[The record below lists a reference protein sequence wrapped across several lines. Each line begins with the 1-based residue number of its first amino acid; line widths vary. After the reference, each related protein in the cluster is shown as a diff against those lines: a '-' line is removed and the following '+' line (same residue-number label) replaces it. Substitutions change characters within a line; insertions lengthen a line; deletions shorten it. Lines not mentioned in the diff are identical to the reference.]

1 MGEIKVEDLK
11 KAAGGFATGV
21 TVITSKD
28 DNNVVHGMTASSFV
42 SVSFIPPLV
51 SFSVDRNAKF
61 FDQLEEGK
69 VFGISI
75 LSKNQ
80 KHLSNHFAGYPDKNE
95 EIIFDQSK
103 GFPLIKNSLAW
114 YVVKATKIIPSG
126 DHHIVLCSIEKL
138 GRDSQKEPLVYFS
151 GKYL

>member
-1 MGEIKVEDLK
+1 M
-11 KAAGGFATGV
+11 
-21 TVITSKD
+21 
-28 DNNVVHGMTASSFV
+28 
-42 SVSFIPPLV
+42 
-51 SFSVDRNAKF
+51 
-61 FDQLEEGK
+61 
-69 VFGISI
+69 
-75 LSKNQ
+75 
-80 KHLSNHFAGYPDKNE
+80 SNHFAGYPEKNE
-95 EIIFDQSK
+95 EIVFDQSK